1 MSLLAAV
8 RPDEWNLPLFLH
20 VLGAMILIG
29 ALVLAGTG
37 LAGVARGGDGGPSL
51 RLAYRSLLIGALPA
65 WIVMRAAAQ
74 WIADEE
80 GLADEPPQWVDIGFM
95 TSEPTFLLIV
105 VATILTGVG
114 ARKATRGNGGGTQG
128 RIAAVLI
135 AISLLAYVFAIWA
148 MTAKPT

>member
-1 MSLLAAV
+1 MSLVAAV
-8 RPDEWNLPLFLH
+8 RPDEWNLPLFFH
-20 VLGAMILIG
+20 VLGAMVLVG
-29 ALVLAGTG
+29 TLVLASTG
-37 LAGVARGGDGGPSL
+37 LAGVARGDGSPSL

-65 WIVMRAAAQ
+65 WIVMRVAAQ

-80 GLADEPPQWVDIGFM
+80 GLDDEPPQWVDIGFM

-105 VATILTGVG
+105 VATILTAIG
-114 ARKATRGNGGGTQG
+114 ARKAARGTGGGTQR

>member
-1 MSLLAAV
+1 VSLLAAI
-8 RPDEWNLPLFLH
+8 RPDEWNFPLFFH
-20 VLGAMILIG
+20 VLGAMVLVG
-29 ALVLAGTG
+29 TLVLAGTG
-37 LAGVARGGDGGPSL
+37 LAGVARGDGAASL

-65 WIVMRAAAQ
+65 WIVMRVAAQ

-80 GLADEPPQWVDIGFM
+80 GLTDEAPQWVDIGFM
-95 TSEPTFLLIV
+95 TSEPSFLLII

-114 ARKATRGNGGGTQG
+114 ARKAAGGSGGGTQG

>member
-1 MSLLAAV
+1 MSLLAAI
-8 RPDEWNLPLFLH
+8 RPDEWNFALFLH
-20 VLGAMILIG
+20 VLGAM
-29 ALVLAGTG
+29 ALVGTLVLVG
-37 LAGVARGGDGGPSL
+37 TALAGVARGDAAPSL

-65 WIVMRAAAQ
+65 WIVMRVAAQ

-114 ARKATRGNGGGTQG
+114 GRRAARGSGGRAQA
-128 RIAAVLI
+128 RIAALLI
-135 AISLLAYVFAIWA
+135 AISLLAYVVAIWA
-148 MTAKPT
+148 MTTKPT

>member
-1 MSLLAAV
+1 VSLLAAV
-8 RPDEWNLPLFLH
+8 RPDEWNIPLFLH
-20 VLGAMILIG
+20 VLGAMVLVG
-29 ALVLAGTG
+29 TLVLAGTG
-37 LAGVARGGDGGPSL
+37 LAGVARGDGGPSL

-65 WIVMRAAAQ
+65 WILMRAAAQ

-114 ARKATRGNGGGTQG
+114 ARKAAHGAGGGMQG

-135 AISLLAYVFAIWA
+135 AISLIAYVFAIWA

>member
-1 MSLLAAV
+1 
-8 RPDEWNLPLFLH
+8 
-20 VLGAMILIG
+20 
-29 ALVLAGTG
+29 
-37 LAGVARGGDGGPSL
+37 
-51 RLAYRSLLIGALPA
+51 
-65 WIVMRAAAQ
+65 MRVAAQ

-80 GLADEPPQWVDIGFM
+80 GLTDEPPQWVDIGFM

-114 ARKATRGNGGGTQG
+114 ARKAARGSGGGTQG

>member
-1 MSLLAAV
+1 MSLVAAV
-8 RPDEWNLPLFLH
+8 RPDEWNLPLFFH
-20 VLGAMILIG
+20 VLGAMVLVG
-29 ALVLAGTG
+29 TLVLAGTG
-37 LAGVARGGDGGPSL
+37 LAGVARGDGSPSL

-65 WIVMRAAAQ
+65 WIVMRVAAQ

-80 GLADEPPQWVDIGFM
+80 GLDDEPPQWVDIGFM
-95 TSEPTFLLIV
+95 TSEPTVLLIV
-105 VATILTGVG
+105 VATILTAIG
-114 ARKATRGNGGGTQG
+114 ARKAARGTGGGTQG

>member
-1 MSLLAAV
+1 MSLLAAM
-8 RPDEWNLPLFLH
+8 RPDEWNVPLFLH
-20 VLGAMILIG
+20 VLGAMVLVG
-29 ALVLAGTG
+29 TLVLAGTG
-37 LAGVARGGDGGPSL
+37 LAGVTRVNCAPAL

-65 WIVMRAAAQ
+65 WIGMRAAAQ

-105 VATILTGVG
+105 AATILTGVG
-114 ARKATRGNGGGTQG
+114 GRKAARGDGGGTQG

-135 AISLLAYVFAIWA
+135 AISLLAYILAIWA
-148 MTAKPT
+148 MTTKPS

>member
-1 MSLLAAV
+1 MSVLAAI

-20 VLGAMILIG
+20 VLGAMVLVG
-29 ALVLAGTG
+29 TLVLAGTG
-37 LAGVARGGDGGPSL
+37 LAGVARGDGAGSL

-65 WIVMRAAAQ
+65 WIVMRVAAQ

-80 GLADEPPQWVDIGFM
+80 GLGDEPPQWVDIGFM
-95 TSEPTFLLIV
+95 TSEPTFLLII

-114 ARKATRGNGGGTQG
+114 ARKAARGGGGGTQG

-148 MTAKPT
+148 MTTKPT